1 MRQFKLS
8 QLAHLVDVSKTFMRS
23 TKITPDS
30 FLWKKYSRQVF
41 GASHNPQE
49 LPFWKKRKKEKI
61 RQFKLSYSG

>member
-41 GASHNPQE
+41 GASQNPQE
-49 LPFWKKRKKEKI
+49 LPFWKKNM
-61 RQFKLSYSG
+61 